1 MKHDSPFPVEVTTED
16 LLYMVRR
23 DELANKTLTKWPGTS
38 FNRWFEYCS
47 TNQDRQQKVRD
58 IFTRIKAKET
68 YKRAYTSM
76 KFHGYS
82 LIVLG
87 WIESNPD
94 DPTKEPQNISGI
106 EFLHVIPKTRVNE
119 IIQDTDPL
127 SQTYGLITHYVIER
141 PKGNTTE
148 EIKVPASRFIHWRND
163 FLDDDPEGISIFEPT
178 FDKFTVKKNFD
189 FATGEVPFS
198 MAKPFPDLSIP
209 DDADDD
215 EVKAA
220 DESLDLIDV
229 KSHFTHPQSYKLD
242 FKGPT
247 SVLNVKP
254 YGDYILTTLAAGS
267 LGSKVAMLGTEA
279 GAVTGAEVNMEE
291 WYSAVADEQKNVIQP
306 KLQELLDLL
315 TKYSI
320 IPAGPDEFKWSP
332 LWELDANEEA
342 DVDVKESTT
351 SLNIGTALQAL
362 SAVGFK
368 VRTANK
374 ELQFIDKNGAV
385 LSIPALSKLVR
396 VLEDGKPP
404 EFKEPAPPAP
414 PAAAPPAPGAPPE
427 AQPGAPPEPPGQQ
440 GTPPGPPAQHKAGQ
454 DAAIALQGER
464 RPPLSDA
471 VHAKLYGK
479 WYEKTEA
486 LEGSFSDA
494 WRNLVTVMEAQML
507 AALKKSWETHVGE
520 VGHEPPP
527 PVPGKA
533 AAPGANENTAAP
545 DLSAVLKDLSAW
557 EAKGWSSFD
566 KAFEAFVK
574 AALAAGADQTA
585 LNMGAQIDPTI
596 LEDTASV
603 KLILANL
610 ETLGKNTYLDTH
622 KAALQELAEGLK
634 NGESYA
640 QLTDRLAAKF
650 TEFGQGIPAT
660 VQKVVH
666 EAASEA
672 RWETMKELGVTKG
685 VYTTARD
692 ERVRPEHEALEGLV
706 MTRDEAM
713 PYLSDYGCRC
723 TIIPLTAYDEL
734 VAEIEAGE
742 GEWRGLE

>member
-1 MKHDSPFPVEVTTED
+1 
-16 LLYMVRR
+16 
-23 DELANKTLTKWPGTS
+23 LTY
-38 FNRWFEYCS
+38 NS
-47 TNQDRQQKVRD
+47 TNEARQKAVRELFERLKV
-58 IFTRIKAKET
+58 KEM

-76 KFHGYS
+76 KFHGYC

-87 WIESNPD
+87 WVEGNPD
-94 DPTKEPQNISGI
+94 DPTKEPTNISGI
-106 EFLHVIPKTRVNE
+106 DFLHVIPKTRVKAIWQE
-119 IIQDTDPL
+119 RDPL
-127 SQTYGLITHYVIER
+127 KENYGAIIAYTIER
-141 PKGNTTE
+141 PVKETTE

-163 FLDDDPEGISIFEPT
+163 FLDDDPAGISMFEPLY
-178 FDKFTVKKNFD
+178 DKYTVKKNFD
-189 FATGEVPFS
+189 FAMGEVPFS
-198 MAKPFPDLSIP
+198 TAKPFPTLTVP

-220 DESLDLIDV
+220 DESMEFIDV
-229 KSHFTHPQSYKLD
+229 KSHFTLPKSYALE
-242 FKGPT
+242 FQGPT
-247 SVLNVKP
+247 SVLNPKP
-254 YGDYILTTLAAGS
+254 YGDYLLQTLAAGS
-267 LGSKVAMLGTEA
+267 LGSKVALLGTEA
-279 GAVTGAEVNMEE
+279 GSVTGSEVNVGE
-291 WYSAVADEQKNVIQP
+291 WKDSVKDEQTNVIQP
-306 KLQELLDLL
+306 KLQELLKLL
-315 TKYSI
+315 TLNKI
-320 IPAGPDEFKWSP
+320 IPEGDDEFDWAP
-332 LWELDANEEA
+332 LWELDDNEQA
-342 DVDVKESTT
+342 DVASKKSTAAMN
-351 SLNIGTALQAL
+351 LGAALQAL
-362 SAVGFK
+362 GGIGFK
-368 VRTANK
+368 AYTKDK
-374 ELQFIDKNGAV
+374 ELRFIDKNGAV
-385 LSIPALSKLVR
+385 IAVPAISDLVT
-396 VLEDGKPP
+396 VLEDGKAP
-404 EFKEPAPPAP
+404 EFKEPAP
-414 PAAAPPAPGAPPE
+414 AAPPAPGA
-427 AQPGAPPEPPGQQ
+427 QPGAPSEPPGQQ
-440 GTPPGPPAQHKAGQ
+440 GTPPGPPAPPAPQKAGQ
-454 DAAIALQGER
+454 AAAIAPQEAR

-507 AALKKSWETHVGE
+507 AALKKSWERHVGE

-533 AAPGANENTAAP
+533 AAPGANENTATP

-574 AALAAGADQTA
+574 AAVAAGADQTA
-585 LNMGAQIDPTI
+585 LNLGDQIDPTI
-596 LEDTASV
+596 LEDSASI

-634 NGESYA
+634 KGESYA

-650 TEFGQGIPAT
+650 TEFGKGIPAT

-672 RWETMKELGVTKG
+672 RWETMKELGVKKG
-685 VYTTARD
+685 VYTTAQD
-692 ERVRPEHEALEGLV
+692 ELVRPEHAALEGLV

-723 TIIPLTAYDEL
+723 TIVPLTAYDEL

-742 GEWRGLE
+742 GEWGGLE